1 MASVMAL
8 RCSTMHGYVAAVRYD
23 WHRALRSDPSSGSPL
38 PAELINALA
47 AEADLPPLFRQH
59 FPREWLATAAALSDD
74 PVVELAFVVGWF
86 FFLRVSEYCT
96 TTDRFGA
103 SGSRL
108 RARDMT
114 LVANGL
120 RVNIAISKTDQVRRG
135 SAHIRGPTGSAT
147 CPVEAFRRYVA
158 ARPGLDPDG
167 PALVWADGR
176 AFTSRD
182 LNRFIAQVTAA
193 HGATSSLYS
202 SHSLRSGG
210 VTAAHA
216 AGHEVPLLIRE
227 GRWAS
232 IDGLMIY
239 LRMSPNAGA
248 ALSVGQI
255 TGIASRAAAVPAD
268 AVFLFAPRR

>member
-1 MASVMAL
+1 MARVMGL

-23 WHRALRSDPSSGSPL
+23 WHRSPLRSDPSAGSPL
-38 PAELINALA
+38 PAELINSLA
-47 AEADLPPLFRQH
+47 AEAALPPLFRAH
-59 FPREWLATAAALSDD
+59 FPRGWLADAASLSLD
-74 PVVELAFVVGWF
+74 PVVELAFAIGWF

-96 TTDRFGA
+96 TTDRFGVTD
-103 SGSRL
+103 SVL
-108 RARDMT
+108 RARDLS

-120 RVNIAISKTDQVRRG
+120 RLHIEHSKTDQARRG
-135 SAHIRGPTGSAT
+135 SAHIRGPTGVAV
-147 CPVEAFRRYVA
+147 CPVAAYRRYVA
-158 ARPGLDPDG
+158 ARPNLDPDG

-176 AFTSRD
+176 PFTSRD
-182 LNRFIAQVTAA
+182 INRLIARVAAA
-193 HGATSSLYS
+193 HGESSLYS

-216 AGHEVPLLIRE
+216 AGHQVPLLIRE

-239 LRMSPNAGA
+239 LRMSPDAGA

-255 TGIASRAAAVPAD
+255 TGSMRQTPMD
-268 AVFLFAPRR
+268 SESVFLFAPRR